1 MEARCAPSNGLP
13 LKEQGSHETF
23 TEHMTSENEE
33 KPFSCNECDNKC
45 SDKSNLKVHMRRHG
59 DLTVLRYVHSS
70 GGGGRAMWGL
80 SCVRFKQ
87 NISDLDK
94 QEYHADCQINIKVE
108 EKSNINN
115 SAEDVSIFLIS
126 KMSDYECLI
135 IIRITLIIY
144 IYNLS
149 TWIRNWSCC

>member
-115 SAEDVSIFLIS
+115 SAEDVSIFSNKQNERLRV
-126 KMSDYECLI
+126 SDNHKNHPYH
-135 IIRITLIIY
+135 IY
-144 IYNLS
+144 IY
-149 TWIRNWSCC
+149 II